1 MCSDSLGLEY
11 WRKWWGI
18 LQAALVLLTVLR
30 TAVLLMQSKT
40 NLSGLAQNLEF
51 RLISDQ
57 RTVTLIGK
65 LTGSQDCRYLKYNF
79 LRDPPACVLLCDKT
93 FPGGHNTYFYST
105 QRDPRTDQSRN
116 TTKVQSGKS
125 MSFIGITYSNVCE
138 GLLIAAAMTQRQ
150 QHQQS
155 PLERG

>member
-65 LTGSQDCRYLKYNF
+65 LTGSQDCSSQDCRYLKYP
-79 LRDPPACVLLCDKT
+79 RDPPACVLLCDKT
-93 FPGGHNTYFYST
+93 FPGGHNTYLYST
-105 QRDPRTDQSRN
+105 QWDPRTDQSRN

-125 MSFIGITYSNVCE
+125 MSFIGITYSTVCE
-138 GLLIAAAMTQRQ
+138 GLLIAAAMTQR
-150 QHQQS
+150 
-155 PLERG
+155 